1 MISKADVK
9 RTFKIFLDSNDTES
23 FTGPSIFKANYT
35 VDLTTIIFDD
45 KDFDKQYY
53 MYMSFVSDANTITN
67 SSIDYAHVYTLHVDM
82 GRGINVYEHRNTKSP
97 SFILQVEAL
106 PPIAT
111 ATAGTVLTRFNSTDD
126 MSKPTL
132 IQNIRNINNIALNVI
147 KANTNTTFSQA
158 TITNYIC
165 VLTFVEA

>member
-1 MISKADVK
+1 
-9 RTFKIFLDSNDTES
+9 
-23 FTGPSIFKANYT
+23 
-35 VDLTTIIFDD
+35 
-45 KDFDKQYY
+45 
-53 MYMSFVSDANTITN
+53 
-67 SSIDYAHVYTLHVDM
+67 M